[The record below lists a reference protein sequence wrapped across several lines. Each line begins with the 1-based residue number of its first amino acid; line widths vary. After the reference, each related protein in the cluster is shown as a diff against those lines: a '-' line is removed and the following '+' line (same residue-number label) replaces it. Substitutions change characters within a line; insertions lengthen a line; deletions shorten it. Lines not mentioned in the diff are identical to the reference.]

1 MICNSFYHS
10 AIHRW
15 SLLPPFKTQASGL
28 TNLHIQPSRNCME
41 ILCTIYMVC
50 SITVQAQVSTT
61 KSSILANRLATENIR
76 QCWTVRTMR
85 TFYTDGHQ
93 LSKWRDRAHGFLS
106 SPRADGSHRCCR
118 RGGRWTGRPV
128 VLLLVLTER
137 LLEHVLE
144 VMEPPLL
151 LSGCVSP
158 ERNQLWFIVHDL
170 VEYFWTP
177 REEALPKF
185 HWYTKS
191 SCN

>member
-28 TNLHIQPSRNCME
+28 TNLHIQPSRNSME
-41 ILCTIYMVC
+41 ILILIYMVC

-137 LLEHVLE
+137 LLGHVLQ
-144 VMEPPLL
+144 VMEPSSSSLWMCLSRGKPALVHRPWSGRVLLNTAGRSASQVPL
-151 LSGCVSP
+151 
-158 ERNQLWFIVHDL
+158 VHKAIL
-170 VEYFWTP
+170 
-177 REEALPKF
+177 
-185 HWYTKS
+185 
-191 SCN
+191 